1 MATAPVIDPRGYQEL
16 LDEALARIKVTTPEW
31 TNFNRSDP
39 GVTLVELF
47 AFLTEA
53 LLYRANQIPDRNRR
67 KFLSLLGVP
76 VAPASSA
83 RGIVAFANE
92 RGPLVTT
99 TVDEGLEVRAG
110 PVPFRT
116 ELGLDI
122 LPVEGRAFVKQ
133 PLADPPAELVDY
145 YRQLYAS
152 HRGQGP
158 QPAELRLYETT
169 PLEALGPAGAPLART
184 ADDSLWVALLLR
196 EADPPSDA
204 LRQAAREQLAGC
216 TLTLGIVPV
225 LADARARVGPGAL
238 GSEAEA
244 PLEFQLPQPPPGGA
258 LPVEVAQRV
267 ARYRS
272 LDGRS
277 QVNVLLEPGIV
288 QVALPEDPAALGLW
302 TNLDPLEAGAGDF
315 PPSLEETTL
324 EARLVTWLRVKA
336 PAGSEASLLS
346 AQINAATVSQRAHV
360 AGEILP
366 QGTGEPD
373 QVVRLART
381 PVVPG
386 TVMIELAPPSGAPE
400 RWQEIDDLL
409 AAGPEVPVRDLR
421 QPPGTPPPPRREA
434 SVFVVDAA
442 TGEVRFGDGTRGRR
456 PPDGWTLRADY
467 DHGAGAS
474 GNVGPGSIST
484 APALPAGIK
493 VGNPVATWGGADAES
508 VAEAEKQAA
517 RYLQHH
523 DRLVTAEDFGTIV
536 RRTPGVQLGRV
547 EVLPTFNPL
556 VVPPAPTPGAVT
568 LLVLPLVDS
577 AHPGAP
583 EPDRLFL
590 NAICRHVDPRRLV
603 TTEVFLR
610 GPEYVDVWISIGIEV
625 EAGRSAAVVREDVRR
640 ALTRFL
646 APVDPDAPEWFEESP
661 ASLAQDLSAHP
672 QGGWPLGKQVQ
683 RLELVAVASRVPG
696 VRLVNDV
703 QLAAG
708 TAAPSDGVPISGLQL
723 PRVRAIAVGPSAAD
737 LDGVRGQGAAP
748 GGEPPAVVPV
758 PVIPETC

>member
-1 MATAPVIDPRGYQEL
+1 MATAPVIDSRGYQEL

-53 LLYRANQIPDRNRR
+53 LLYRANQIPDRNRE

-110 PVPFRT
+110 KVPFRT

-133 PLADPPAELVDY
+133 ALPEQPAEIVAY

-152 HRGQGP
+152 HRGDASQL
-158 QPAELRLYETT
+158 AELTLYETT
-169 PLEALGPAGAPLART
+169 PLEAFGPAGAALART
-184 ADDSLWVALLLR
+184 ADNSLWVALLLR
-196 EADPPSDA
+196 ETDPATEARRRD
-204 LRQAAREQLAGC
+204 AREQLAGR
-216 TLTLGIVPV
+216 TLSVGIVPV
-225 LADARARVGPGAL
+225 LADARATVGPAVP
-238 GSEAEA
+238 GSGDDAR
-244 PLEFQLPQPPPGGA
+244 LDYQLPHPPPGGV
-258 LPVEVAQRV
+258 LPQDLAQRV

-272 LDGRS
+272 LDGQS

-288 QVALPEDPAALGLW
+288 QITLPDDPDALMMW
-302 TNLDPLEAGAGDF
+302 TNLDPLEPGAGDF
-315 PPSLEETTL
+315 PPSFEETSLEE
-324 EARLVTWLRVKA
+324 RLITWLRVKA
-336 PAGSEASLLS
+336 PSGSEAVLLS
-346 AQINAATVSQRAHV
+346 AQINAAMVTQRAHV

-366 QGTGEPD
+366 QGNGEPD
-373 QVVRLART
+373 QVVRLAST
-381 PVVPG
+381 PIVPG
-386 TVMIELAPPSGAPE
+386 SVTIEVVPPSGPPE
-400 RWQEIDDLL
+400 RWQGVDDLL
-409 AAGPEVPVRDLR
+409 AAGAEVPVRDPR
-421 QPPGTPPPPRREA
+421 RPPGTTAPPPREA
-434 SVFVVDAA
+434 NVYVVDPA
-442 TGEVRFGDGTRGRR
+442 TGEVRFGDGARGRR
-456 PPDGWTLRADY
+456 PSPGSTLRADY
-467 DHGAGAS
+467 DYGAGAS
-474 GNVGPGSIST
+474 GNVGPRSIST

-493 VGNPVATWGGADAES
+493 VANPVPTWGGADAES
-508 VAEAEKQAA
+508 VAEAEKQAS
-517 RYLQHH
+517 RYLHHH
-523 DRLVTAEDFGTIV
+523 DRLVTQTDFATIA

-556 VVPPAPTPGAVT
+556 VAPPAPAPGAVT
-568 LLVLPLVDS
+568 LLVLPLVD
-577 AHPGAP
+577 AVHPGAP

-590 NAICRHVDPRRLV
+590 NAVCRHIDPRRLV

-610 GPEYVDVWISIGIEV
+610 GPEYVDIWISIGIEI
-625 EAGRSAAVVREDVRR
+625 EAGRSAAVVRDAMRC

-646 APVDPDAPEWFEESP
+646 APVDPDAPPWFEEPP
-661 ASLAQDLSAHP
+661 ATLAQDLSAHP
-672 QGGWPLGKQVQ
+672 ERGWPLDKQVH
-683 RLELVAVASRVPG
+683 RLELAAVASRVAG
-696 VRLVNDV
+696 VRLVNDT

-708 TAAPSDGVPISGLQL
+708 SGGPVDSVPIAGLQL
-723 PRVRAIAVGPSAAD
+723 PRVRAITVGPTAAN
-737 LDGVRGQGAAP
+737 LDQVRGQGTPDA
-748 GGEPPAVVPV
+748 EPPAVVPV